1 MSTQINKY
9 IWKNRIL
16 LVSTNSYKNK
26 KYIEI
31 KNEYE
36 NNIVEYHKRYIKLI
50 TLLLPTKTDSINI
63 KLIGFDGKV
72 KKIYKSLVSKQ
83 IFSEVD
89 KMPLGKVM
97 KLYPNIKPKN
107 LSLYANY
114 NKKTSKKG
122 LGYANKKKALNTL
135 KKIKNKSKKYQT
147 SVVTTMLGRAKSHP
161 NKRKEM
167 ENAINIFSKWLKNK
181 KKSKFK

>member
-1 MSTQINKY
+1 
-9 IWKNRIL
+9 
-16 LVSTNSYKNK
+16 
-26 KYIEI
+26 
-31 KNEYE
+31 
-36 NNIVEYHKRYIKLI
+36 
-50 TLLLPTKTDSINI
+50 
-63 KLIGFDGKV
+63 
-72 KKIYKSLVSKQ
+72 
-83 IFSEVD
+83 
-89 KMPLGKVM
+89 MPLGKVM

-161 NKRKEM
+161 NKTKEM
-167 ENAINIFSKWLKNK
+167 GNAINIFSKWLKNK